1 MVDFHQSW
9 HKLTKSL
16 LMEGVSSLSELW
28 KVISLSHSL
37 RMSRTWNNLE
47 HFVLNQGV
55 GILIALLNLVYCEE
69 QFLRCQSHVIP
80 SSPVTFPLQVSKTPP
95 PWPHIWPL
103 QIVAFGRRHPDPQQ
117 RPASIRKGP
126 HMYGRTATGAAQGMD
141 LSAASQGEPDQNNLL
156 RWRANSYD
164 IWFQ

>member
-1 MVDFHQSW
+1 MFCSRARW
-9 HKLTKSL
+9 LISTNRGTNL
-16 LMEGVSSLSELW
+16 LNLYWW
-28 KVISLSHSL
+28 KEFQICLNCERL
-37 RMSRTWNNLE
+37 FPCRTHEFLA
-47 HFVLNQGV
+47 LNQGV
-55 GILIALLNLVYCEE
+55 GILIALLDLVYCKE
-69 QFLRCQSHVIP
+69 QFLRCQSHVFP
-80 SSPVTFPLQVSKTPP
+80 SSPVTFSLQVSKTPP

-103 QIVAFGRRHPDPQQ
+103 RIVAFGRRHPDPQP

-126 HMYGRTATGAAQGMD
+126 HMYGRTAMGAAQGMD